1 MEPGMALVLREE
13 KEGVAVLT
21 LNRPEHLNAMNPQL
35 FVELR
40 AHIDA
45 IAGNTDGVG
54 CVILT
59 GAGKSFSAGN
69 DLRAIAARERAPT
82 PHFQAETIDALEA
95 LPQPTICAVRGHCY
109 TGGMELMLGCDFLIA
124 SDTSRF
130 CDTHG
135 KFGMTPLW
143 GLTQRLPRRV
153 GLMRAKEISLTG
165 RVIAGEEAARI
176 GLAIMCVPD
185 AELESRAMAFA
196 RMIVGNS
203 WHSARGNKLL
213 YQQSQQRDLASGL
226 SYERNKGPGVAPD
239 MAERVANFGRK

>member
-1 MEPGMALVLREE
+1 MALVLREDID
-13 KEGVAVLT
+13 GIAILT
-21 LNRPEHLNAMNPQL
+21 LNRPEQLNAMNPQT

-45 IAGNTDGVG
+45 IAANPDGVG

-69 DLRAIAARERAPT
+69 DLRAIQARERAPT
-82 PHFQAETIDALEA
+82 PHFQAETIEALEA
-95 LPQPTICAVRGHCY
+95 LPQPTICAVRGNCF
-109 TGGMELMLGCDFLIA
+109 TGAMELMLGCDLLIA
-124 SDTSRF
+124 SDTARF

-135 KFGMTPLW
+135 KFGMVPLW

-153 GLMRAKEISLTG
+153 GLIKAKEISFTS
-165 RVIAGEEAARI
+165 RVISGQEAVAI
-176 GLAIMCVPD
+176 GLANACVPD
-185 AELESRAMAFA
+185 AEFDAYVMNFA
-196 RMIVGNS
+196 RGIVANS

-213 YQQSQQRDLASGL
+213 YQQSQQLDLAAGL
-226 SYERNKGPGVAPD
+226 DYERNKSPGVAPD